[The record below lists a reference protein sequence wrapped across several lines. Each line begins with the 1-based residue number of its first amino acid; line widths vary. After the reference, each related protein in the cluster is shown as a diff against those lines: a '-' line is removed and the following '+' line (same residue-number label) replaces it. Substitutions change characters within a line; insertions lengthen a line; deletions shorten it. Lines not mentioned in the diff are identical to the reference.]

1 MQGSQ
6 CPGSTAL
13 TSHWGHFN
21 PVITVHGDRNEARS
35 AGEQWLGSWPVL
47 LWQEHALRLSSST
60 AFKFLIGTPCEV
72 S

>member
-1 MQGSQ
+1 MPWQYCFDKS
-6 CPGSTAL
+6 L
-13 TSHWGHFN
+13 GHFN
-21 PVITVHGDRNEARS
+21 ALITVHGDRNEASS